1 MQVLAVTPG
10 NHAHKTWRAVRNYDF
25 AAGWAM
31 QPVVQAE
38 AEKVAA
44 NFPMAFHQ
52 RDATWD
58 LVALLGVQPGHSLV
72 VSPQGQWLGRYIP
85 ALIRAYPFTL
95 ATPKGA
101 PAPVLCVDES
111 TGLVGEGGDG
121 TAFFDGSGKPTE
133 ALSAIIELLRQVALS
148 RARTRS
154 ACAALADAGLM
165 SPLTIGLRTPDGK
178 PAEVPTLDNLYLV
191 DAEKFARLSDESF
204 LALRTHD
211 ALALAYA
218 QRLSLQQFDALD
230 QMGRQRPPGAPSAA
244 PPASAAPAGV
254 PGVTV
259 QDTVLRFT

>member
-10 NHAHKTWRAVRNYDF
+10 NHANKTWRAARTYEF

-44 NFPMAFHQ
+44 AFPMAFHQ
-52 RDATWD
+52 HDGTWD
-58 LVALLGVQPGHSLV
+58 LVALLGVQPGHSLA
-72 VSPQGQWLGRYIP
+72 VSAQGQWLGRYIP
-85 ALIRAYPFTL
+85 ALVRAYPFTL

-154 ACAALADAGLM
+154 ACAALADAGLELQQLDGLANGLNDR
-165 SPLTIGLRTPDGK
+165 SLDLRLTSVLQVSGTFSRDGVLQTDTTLPINVEMRDVNDNALETGPDLGRLTD
-178 PAEVPTLDNLYLV
+178 PDPEVVLATLDPQV
-191 DAEKFARLSDESF
+191 LSQ
-204 LALRTHD
+204 L
-211 ALALAYA
+211 LALAE
-218 QRLSLQQFDALD
+218 QV
-230 QMGRQRPPGAPSAA
+230 SAA
-244 PPASAAPAGV
+244 RV
-254 PGVTV
+254 KN
-259 QDTVLRFT
+259 

>member
-1 MQVLAVTPG
+1 M
-10 NHAHKTWRAVRNYDF
+10 
-25 AAGWAM
+25 
-31 QPVVQAE
+31 
-38 AEKVAA
+38 
-44 NFPMAFHQ
+44 
-52 RDATWD
+52 
-58 LVALLGVQPGHSLV
+58 
-72 VSPQGQWLGRYIP
+72 
-85 ALIRAYPFTL
+85 
-95 ATPKGA
+95 
-101 PAPVLCVDES
+101 
-111 TGLVGEGGDG
+111 
-121 TAFFDGSGKPTE
+121 FDGSGKPTE

>member
-1 MQVLAVTPG
+1 MQALAVTPG
-10 NHAHKTWRAVRNYDF
+10 NHANKSWRAARTYEF

-52 RDATWD
+52 RDGTWD
-58 LVALLGVQPGHSLV
+58 LVALLGVQPRHSLV

-85 ALIRAYPFTL
+85 ALVRAYPFTL

-101 PAPVLCVDES
+101 TAPVLCVDES
-111 TGLVGEGGDG
+111 TGLVNEAGDG
-121 TAFFDGSGKPTE
+121 KAFFDSSGKPTE
-133 ALSAIIELLRQVALS
+133 TLAGIIELLRRVALS
-148 RARTRS
+148 RARTRL
-154 ACAALADAGLM
+154 ACAARGEAGLM
-165 SPLTIGLRTPDGK
+165 CPLTIGLRMPDGK
-178 PAEVPTLDNLYLV
+178 PVEAATLDNLYLV
-191 DAEKFARLSDESF
+191 DAEKLAHLSNETF
-204 LALRTHD
+204 LALRSHD
-211 ALALAYA
+211 ALALAYL

-230 QMGRQRPPGAPSAA
+230 QMGRQRQTGAASVA
-244 PPASAAPAGV
+244 PPAPAAAAGV